1 MNYDRNMRCCCNMNL
16 VACYTNDNCYM
27 SYCCYMNYGCY
38 MNYDC
43 YSFKKY
49 GCFTKN
55 KEMSLAKFLMY
66 VYYSN

>member
-1 MNYDRNMRCCCNMNL
+1 
-16 VACYTNDNCYM
+16 
-27 SYCCYMNYGCY
+27 MNYGCY